1 MNNKFRFYV
10 RPVWD
15 EEAKVYYSESNI
27 FGLHIEG
34 ETEEEFMD
42 AFYEIAPEVIFR
54 NYYQG
59 EISARDLIEKPLKE
73 TLKGLFLP
81 VLFERPLETVV
92 TR

>member
-42 AFYEIAPEVIFR
+42 AFLR
-54 NYYQG
+54 NSSRGYYSQ
-59 EISARDLIEKPLKE
+59 L
-73 TLKGLFLP
+73 LP
-81 VLFERPLETVV
+81 R
-92 TR
+92 